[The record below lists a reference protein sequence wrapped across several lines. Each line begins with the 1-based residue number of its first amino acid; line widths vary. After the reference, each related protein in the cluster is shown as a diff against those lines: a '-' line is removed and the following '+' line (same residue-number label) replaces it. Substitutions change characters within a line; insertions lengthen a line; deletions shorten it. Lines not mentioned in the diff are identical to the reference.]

1 MSNDLPIFIENL
13 RKDKK
18 LDISID
24 KNLKIDWPWTK
35 IAGPCSVEGG
45 PGDKYDI
52 VEIAKIVKSNG
63 ANALRGGAYK
73 PCTYPVVSSISTG
86 NYNWK
91 EGLREEGL
99 DLLNLAKK
107 ETGLPIVSEIMHDS
121 QLTNKTLDIIDIIQ
135 VGTRNAQNYDLL
147 DSLGEI
153 NKPIL
158 LKRGLYGQIED
169 MLGAAE
175 RIMTRGNT
183 QVALCPRGVGGGPSY
198 RHIFG
203 SIWSPDIM
211 IIPALNELSNIPIIY
226 DPSHSTGYRNFVKPI
241 SKAALA
247 AGANGLIIEAHP
259 NPDNSVSDPEQAITF
274 DTLGEIFEWS
284 V

>member
-1 MSNDLPIFIENL
+1 M
-13 RKDKK
+13 
-18 LDISID
+18 
-24 KNLKIDWPWTK
+24 
-35 IAGPCSVEGG
+35 
-45 PGDKYDI
+45 
-52 VEIAKIVKSNG
+52 
-63 ANALRGGAYK
+63 
-73 PCTYPVVSSISTG
+73 SSISTG
-86 NYNWK
+86 NYKWK

-99 DLLNLAKK
+99 ELLNLAKK

-147 DSLGEI
+147 DALGEI
-153 NKPIL
+153 KKPIL

-169 MLGAAE
+169 ILGAAE
-175 RIMTRGNT
+175 RIMTRGNKH
-183 QVALCPRGVGGGPSY
+183 VAVCPRGVGGGPSY
-198 RHIFG
+198 RHVFG

-211 IIPALNELSNIPIIY
+211 VIPAINELSNLPIIY
-226 DPSHSTGYRNFVKPI
+226 DPSHSTGYRNFVKSI

-259 NPDNSVSDPEQAITF
+259 NPDDSVSDPDQAITF